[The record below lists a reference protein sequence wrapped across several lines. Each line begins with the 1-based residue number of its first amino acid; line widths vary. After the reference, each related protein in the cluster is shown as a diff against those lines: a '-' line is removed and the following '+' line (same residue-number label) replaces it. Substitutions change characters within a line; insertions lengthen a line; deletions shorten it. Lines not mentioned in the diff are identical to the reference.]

1 MFIIFNFFYNNIFI
15 STILFNFINLF
26 IYHEILLLNF
36 LLVYLLIVII
46 LFFIPK
52 TNLFLLKK
60 ISLFLTVYTF
70 FIFIYIYYLINNF
83 SLVYY
88 FFYKLNNIFTE
99 NLSLEYSIGIDTI
112 SYLFL
117 LLTSFLFPLCLMIS
131 WNTIYYQT
139 RYYYLMFI
147 LLEFILIHVFI
158 ATNILLPHFHFEC
171 VLIPMFLLIG
181 QWGARSRRI
190 FAAYQFLIYTLF
202 GSLFVLMGL
211 IFLLYH
217 FGSTELN
224 YFLIYKLQP
233 FREMFIWGLFFLDF

>member
-1 MFIIFNFFYNNIFI
+1 MFND
-15 STILFNFINLF
+15 
-26 IYHEILLLNF
+26 
-36 LLVYLLIVII
+36 
-46 LFFIPK
+46 K
-52 TNLFLLKK
+52 
-60 ISLFLTVYTF
+60 
-70 FIFIYIYYLINNF
+70 
-83 SLVYY
+83 
-88 FFYKLNNIFTE
+88 
-99 NLSLEYSIGIDTI
+99 LEYN
-112 SYLFL
+112 L
-117 LLTSFLFPLCLMIS
+117 LP
-131 WNTIYYQT
+131 N

-158 ATNILLPHFHFEC
+158 ATNILIFHFYFEC

-224 YFLIYKLQP
+224 YFLFYKLEP
-233 FREMFIWGLFFLDF
+233 FREMFIWCLFFIDL